1 MTQDQLTAENLIRA
15 EHITL
20 TFPSAS
26 GPLRV
31 LEDISLSIKTAEF
44 LCIVG
49 PSGCGKTS
57 LLRVLGG
64 LLAPTAGSVWL
75 AGEPLASPR
84 KNVGFVFQRA
94 NLMPWRTVLR
104 NVTLPLEIAGVE
116 FVEAKRQ
123 ANELLDLVGLSG
135 YEEALPKELSG
146 GMQQRVI
153 IARVLI
159 QNPVVLLMDEPF
171 GSLDAL
177 TRERMNL
184 ELLRIWGTRRKTVVL
199 VTHSIQEAIFLA
211 DRVLVMNATPGRI
224 VDEVAIP
231 LPRPR
236 DLDMQWQDTFGTLV
250 DRIRASIRCDESFR
264 PPM

>member
-1 MTQDQLTAENLIRA
+1 MKQEQLTAEDLIRA

-26 GPLRV
+26 GPLSV
-31 LEDISLSIKTAEF
+31 LEDISLRIKTGEF

-64 LLAPTAGSVWL
+64 LLAPTTGSVCL
-75 AGEPLASPR
+75 AGEPLISPR
-84 KNVGFVFQRA
+84 KDVGFVFQRA

-116 FVEAKRQ
+116 FVEARRQ

-135 YEEALPKELSG
+135 YEEAHPKELSG

-159 QNPVVLLMDEPF
+159 QNPIVLLMDEPF

-184 ELLRIWGTRRKTVVL
+184 ELLRIWGTRRNTVIL
-199 VTHSIQEAIFLA
+199 VTHSIQEAIFLG

-224 VDEVAIP
+224 VDEVTVP

-236 DLDMQWQDTFGTLV
+236 DLDMQWHDTFGTLV